1 MLKYYIY
8 FEKCGPQIWLC
19 LLMFRPIA
27 MKQLKSMTLINL
39 FKSLDGSGL
48 THQIAVREVPVSIP
62 NSGNDFYVCSLF
74 CCCCVFT
81 FLYKTHYFSCNA
93 CNPFG
98 IIIHLVYFIHCYRFD
113 RV

>member
-39 FKSLDGSGL
+39 FKLLDGL
-48 THQIAVREVPVSIP
+48 EVTHQIAVREVPGSIP
-62 NSGNDFYVCSLF
+62 DSGNDFYVCSLF
-74 CCCCVFT
+74 CCCCVFYFFVQNT
-81 FLYKTHYFSCNA
+81 LFFMQFLQSFWNDNSFS
-93 CNPFG
+93 
-98 IIIHLVYFIHCYRFD
+98 ILYTRLHV
-113 RV
+113 